1 VLSWFMLLRLRPL
14 LRSYTIAPVV
24 SRTRTSP
31 ATRTYVQYST
41 CKNMSQDVPATEKV
55 VAEPVPQTLNEG
67 PAAVEG
73 ADGAAAPT
81 KSSGKHNNR
90 YEAGFS

>member
-1 VLSWFMLLRLRPL
+1 MLLRLRPL
-14 LRSYTIAPVV
+14 LKSFTVATVV
-24 SRTRTSP
+24 PRTRTSP

-55 VAEPVPQTLNEG
+55 VVEPVPQTLNEG

-73 ADGAAAPT
+73 AEGAAAPT
-81 KSSGKHNNR
+81 KSSGKHDNR
-90 YEAGFS
+90 YEIAVS